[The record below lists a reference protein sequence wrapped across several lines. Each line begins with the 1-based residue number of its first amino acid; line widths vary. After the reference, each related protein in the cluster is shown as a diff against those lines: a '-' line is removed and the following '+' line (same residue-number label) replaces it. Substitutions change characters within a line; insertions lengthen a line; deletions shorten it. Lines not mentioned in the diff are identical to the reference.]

1 MSVSYER
8 PQAVLP
14 AWLRLWFP
22 PLLVLIVLP
31 AKYFSPHFYH
41 DWVDGEQ
48 GLIELATPLAAM
60 VGAVAG
66 AILLKRV
73 LAARDLLLAAWVAT
87 VMLACVY
94 FAGEEVSWGQQL
106 FHWKTPEEI
115 DRLNDQHET
124 NLHNMSSWFD
134 QKPRALLE
142 LWVVIGG
149 IWIPVREWKRG
160 SPYVKGGLFYWFWPT
175 MDCLPTALLA
185 ELIRAPQRY
194 KQLAGIKVLP
204 LEIRWS
210 EPQEYYFALFLALY
224 LLSLYV
230 RTVRQASP
238 AASS

>member
-1 MSVSYER
+1 M
-8 PQAVLP
+8 
-14 AWLRLWFP
+14 
-22 PLLVLIVLP
+22 
-31 AKYFSPHFYH
+31 
-41 DWVDGEQ
+41 
-48 GLIELATPLAAM
+48 
-60 VGAVAG
+60 
-66 AILLKRV
+66 
-73 LAARDLLLAAWVAT
+73 
-87 VMLACVY
+87 
-94 FAGEEVSWGQQL
+94 
-106 FHWKTPEEI
+106 
-115 DRLNDQHET
+115 
-124 NLHNMSSWFD
+124 
-134 QKPRALLE
+134 
-142 LWVVIGG
+142 VIGG